1 MIGIKSLKGFNGI
14 NLKSEIVL
22 NDLTIFMGDN
32 SAGKSYIAIL
42 IDRIINIEEDPLSF
56 NHDDYYEI
64 FDKKIE
70 VHNIDSEKKDIS
82 LYLEKKVLK
91 DKFIPILEN
100 SLKVFFKNKVFANL
114 KLNRFD
120 IKLVHNI
127 DDVEINIK
135 IDKIDTFY
143 KIDVIFNMNNQKLQT
158 GIISNNL
165 DNKIIIDHL
174 LKMLSVFL
182 INVSS
187 GLKKSIYIPASRGGY
202 LHTYQ
207 ILGTFALSN
216 LSKNI
221 NNIDLPPWIL
231 DFIIKLFIPPKTI
244 IENEFASFIENE
256 ILKGEVRIDTESNNI
271 EFYVSKNKK
280 IPLSLTSSSI
290 SELIPLV
297 VLLKKGFVQKNNLLI
312 IEEPEAH
319 LDFKNKIKF
328 VELIKI
334 LMEHGIKILITTHS
348 EFIIN
353 ELNIKILNNEIDF
366 KKVALYNFIKKAKKT
381 NVFKVEIKK
390 EGIDSDY
397 INRYISNQIERLN
410 NAYKSLDNA
419 EDNKL

>member
-14 NLKSEIVL
+14 ILKDELIL

-32 SAGKSYIAIL
+32 SSGKSYTAIL

-56 NHDDYYEI
+56 NYNDYEKI
-64 FDKKIE
+64 FDKKLE
-70 VHNIDSEKKDIS
+70 VNNIVDSEKKDIS
-82 LYLEKKVLK
+82 LFLEKKILRE
-91 DKFIPILEN
+91 KFIPILED
-100 SLKVFFKNKVFANL
+100 SLKDFFKNKVFLSL
-114 KLNRFD
+114 KLKKFD
-120 IKLVHNI
+120 IKLVHIIN
-127 DDVEINIK
+127 DVKINIK
-135 IDKIDTFY
+135 IDKMDTFY
-143 KIDVIFNMNNQKLQT
+143 KIDIVFNMNNQKLQT

-165 DNKIIIDHL
+165 DKNIIIEHL

-182 INVSS
+182 IHISS
-187 GLKKSIYIPASRGGY
+187 GLKKSLYIPASRVGY

-231 DFIIKLFIPPKTI
+231 DFIIKLFIPPKKI
-244 IENEFASFIENE
+244 IENDFSSFIEKD
-256 ILKGEVRIDTESNNI
+256 ILKGEVKIDKESNNI

-297 VLLKKGFVQKNNLLI
+297 VLLKKGFIEKNNLLI

-334 LMEHGIKILITTHS
+334 LMDYGVKILITTHS

-353 ELNIKILNNEIDF
+353 ELNIKILNKEIDF
-366 KKVALYNFIKKAKKT
+366 KKVALYNFIRNSKRT
-381 NVFKVEIKK
+381 NVFKVEIGK
-390 EGIDSDY
+390 EGIDSSY
-397 INRYISNQIERLN
+397 INKYISNQLNRLN
-410 NAYKSLDNA
+410 KAYESLDDA
-419 EDNKL
+419 